1 MLPAFTNLV
10 GEKSLGDAHEG
21 MNILLDIGT
30 QITSAILD
38 MDSLSADKLID
49 DGTHVDQ
56 QTSDIKEQHG
66 ESTNM
71 IKDDISNSET

>member
-1 MLPAFTNLV
+1 
-10 GEKSLGDAHEG
+10 
-21 MNILLDIGT
+21 
-30 QITSAILD
+30 

-71 IKDDISNSET
+71 IKDDISNSYHRLIVKNLKMNNS